1 MHVRIDASWY
11 KRPDG
16 IAEHVAAG
24 GVVVRLDDGHIVVA
38 LVREGEDEA
47 YVLPKGHVEAGES
60 LEAAARREIRE
71 EAGVRDVTSLGELGV
86 RERLNYRR
94 TSWKRTHYFLFLV
107 TRVSDPPPGGHAGV
121 AWAPIDALPA
131 MFWAE
136 QREFLETHRVHIM
149 ELVTKARGK

>member
-1 MHVRIDASWY
+1 VRIDASWY
-11 KRPDG
+11 TRPDG

-24 GVVVRLDDGHIVVA
+24 GVVVRLDDGRIFVA

-94 TSWKRTHYFLFLV
+94 TSWKRTHYFLFLAM
-107 TRVSDPPPGGHAGV
+107 RASDPSPGGHAGV
-121 AWAPIDALPA
+121 AWGPIDALPA

-136 QREFLETHRVHIM
+136 QRDLIEVNRPVIVA
-149 ELVTKARGK
+149 LVRQIRGSR

>member
-24 GVVVRLDDGHIVVA
+24 GVVVRLDDGHIFVA
-38 LVREGEDEA
+38 LVREGEDE
-47 YVLPKGHVEAGES
+47 EAGES